1 MIHRRR
7 SQAFES
13 FILRMTDPPRC
24 CSNPGFSNLEA
35 CGRDCTVRERNEYLR
50 TKILEEA
57 IGMVAREG
65 VSHTT
70 MRALARRLGISPATL
85 YQHFRNK
92 QHLQREIALHGIE
105 RLHEAMSPAADIE
118 DPFEALREMSLR
130 YIQFG
135 LSNPE
140 LYQLMYQTLG
150 SLRDLGLVDDPR
162 VLEYRSRV
170 ASVYERGMAA
180 GVFRGVDPNLEISV
194 RWAAVH
200 GFVQLVAARRLPD
213 VHARAELRELK
224 EATIEMMLRSLRP

>member
-1 MIHRRR
+1 
-7 SQAFES
+7 
-13 FILRMTDPPRC
+13 
-24 CSNPGFSNLEA
+24 
-35 CGRDCTVRERNEYLR
+35 VRERSEDLR

-65 VSHTT
+65 VARTT

-85 YQHFRNK
+85 YQHFRDK

-105 RLHEAMSPAADIE
+105 RIHEAMSPAADIE
-118 DPFEALREMSLR
+118 DPVEALREMSLR

-140 LYQLMYQTLG
+140 LYQLMYQTLA
-150 SLRDLGLVDDPR
+150 SLRELDLVDDPR
-162 VLEYRSRV
+162 VLEYRGKV
-170 ASVYERGMAA
+170 ASVYERGMAS
-180 GVFRGVDPNLEISV
+180 GVFRGVDPSVEISV

-213 VHARAELRELK
+213 VDSAVELRDLQ
-224 EATIEMMLRSLRP
+224 EATIEMMLRSLQP